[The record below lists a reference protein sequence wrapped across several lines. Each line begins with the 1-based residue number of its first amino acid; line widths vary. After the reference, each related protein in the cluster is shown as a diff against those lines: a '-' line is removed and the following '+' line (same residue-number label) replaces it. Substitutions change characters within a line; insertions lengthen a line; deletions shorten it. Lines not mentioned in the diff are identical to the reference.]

1 MIAIGHGPGTLDR
14 KMSNPSRMT
23 HESRMMPGR
32 RKARRPFLWLALA
45 ALVAPAAQAY
55 EFRPTESEWAT
66 WPAYCKAR
74 YATTRI
80 GRGGGYGGAMSEA
93 EIQKWQQVTG
103 GGWLYLHHTCAGIV
117 HLQRA
122 KLEPTQTGRQFE
134 LNKSINEHRLSLE
147 HTPASDPFYAE
158 ILVQMGLTYREARN
172 YAGAIEQFDKAIA
185 GHPKTAGA
193 YVGKAM
199 VLRDQGKV
207 DAALQTLE
215 AGEVATEG
223 KSSEV
228 HHFTAVLLMQQKRYE
243 EAREHARQAYA
254 LGYPLPGL
262 RNNLARA
269 GYPL

>member
-1 MIAIGHGPGTLDR
+1 MHD
-14 KMSNPSRMT
+14 SRT
-23 HESRMMPGR
+23 IHRRRTVSRSL
-32 RKARRPFLWLALA
+32 ACLALA
-45 ALVAPAAQAY
+45 AFAIPSARAY

-93 EIQKWQQVTG
+93 EIQKWQQATG

-122 KLEPTQTGRQFE
+122 KLAPTDTERQFA
-134 LNKSINEHRLSLE
+134 LNKAINEHRLSLE
-147 HTPASDPFYAE
+147 HTPAADPFYAE

-172 YAGAIEQFDKAIA
+172 YGAAIEQFDKAIA
-185 GHPKTAGA
+185 GHPKTGGA

-199 VLRDQGKV
+199 VLRDQGKL
-207 DAALQTLE
+207 DAALATLK
-215 AGEVATEG
+215 AGETATEG